1 MAKEESKLEKL
12 KENYLKIQK
21 EHNLP
26 SFEDL
31 NKDFHIEKIA
41 ELESDLLIREV
52 RRFVGDKMVNYMR
65 FIENLLNPVNV
76 PMFILSVIKALNTED
91 KKKLS
96 EMYKDLMKMEIVF
109 IELDLEFSE
118 EKESKFIKDS
128 YKSWQKIKK
137 DLLKILDN
145 VKVGKDTKIESN
157 NKGYFG

>member
-1 MAKEESKLEKL
+1 MAEESKLEKL

-41 ELESDLLIREV
+41 EMESDLLIREV

-65 FIENLLNPVNV
+65 FIENLINPVNV

-137 DLLKILDN
+137 DLLKILEN
-145 VKVGKDTKIESN
+145 VKVGKDAKIESN

>member
-1 MAKEESKLEKL
+1 MAEESKLEKL
-12 KENYLKIQK
+12 KENYLLIQRK
-21 EHNLP
+21 HDLP
-26 SFEDL
+26 SFEEL

-41 ELESDLLIREV
+41 EMESDLLIREV

-65 FIENLLNPVNV
+65 FIENLINPVNV

-137 DLLKILDN
+137 DLLKILEN
-145 VKVGKDTKIESN
+145 VKVGKDAKIESN

>member
-1 MAKEESKLEKL
+1 MAEESKLEKL
-12 KENYLKIQK
+12 KKNYLKIQK
-21 EHNLP
+21 EHDLP

-76 PMFILSVIKALNTED
+76 PMFILSIIKALSTED

-128 YKSWQKIKK
+128 HKSWQKIKK
-137 DLLKILDN
+137 DLLRILDN

>member
-1 MAKEESKLEKL
+1 MSGEKSKLEKL

-41 ELESDLLIREV
+41 EMESDLLIREV

-65 FIENLLNPVNV
+65 FIENLINPVNV

-137 DLLKILDN
+137 DLLKILEN
-145 VKVGKDTKIESN
+145 VKVGKDAKIESN

>member
-1 MAKEESKLEKL
+1 MAEESKLEKL

-41 ELESDLLIREV
+41 EMESDLLIREV

-65 FIENLLNPVNV
+65 FIENLINPVNV
-76 PMFILSVIKALNTED
+76 PMFILSIIKALNTED

-128 YKSWQKIKK
+128 YKSWQKVKK

>member
-12 KENYLKIQK
+12 KENYLKIRK

-26 SFEDL
+26 SFEEL

-109 IELDLEFSE
+109 IELDLEFSK

-128 YKSWQKIKK
+128 YKSWQKIKR

>member
-1 MAKEESKLEKL
+1 MAEESKLEKL
-12 KENYLKIQK
+12 KENYLKIQN

-41 ELESDLLIREV
+41 EMESDLLIREV

-65 FIENLLNPVNV
+65 FIENLINPVNV

-91 KKKLS
+91 KKTLS

-128 YKSWQKIKK
+128 YKS
-137 DLLKILDN
+137 
-145 VKVGKDTKIESN
+145 
-157 NKGYFG
+157 

>member
-21 EHNLP
+21 KHNLP
-26 SFEDL
+26 SFEEL

-41 ELESDLLIREV
+41 EMESDLLIREV

-65 FIENLLNPVNV
+65 FIENLINPVNV

-128 YKSWQKIKK
+128 YKSWQKVKK

>member
-1 MAKEESKLEKL
+1 MAEESKLEKL
-12 KENYLKIQK
+12 KENYLVIQEK
-21 EHNLP
+21 HGLP
-26 SFEDL
+26 SFEEL

-65 FIENLLNPVNV
+65 FIENLINPVNV
-76 PMFILSVIKALNTED
+76 QMFILSIIKALSTED
-91 KKKLS
+91 KDKLS

-128 YKSWQKIKK
+128 YKSWQGMKK

>member
-12 KENYLKIQK
+12 KESYLKIQN

-41 ELESDLLIREV
+41 ELESELLIREV

>member
-1 MAKEESKLEKL
+1 MAEESKLEKL
-12 KENYLKIQK
+12 KESYLLIQEK
-21 EHNLP
+21 HDLP
-26 SFEDL
+26 SFEEL

-41 ELESDLLIREV
+41 EMESELLIREI

-65 FIENLLNPVNV
+65 FIENLINPVNV
-76 PMFILSVIKALNTED
+76 PMFILSIIKALNIED

-128 YKSWQKIKK
+128 YKSWQKVKK

>member
-1 MAKEESKLEKL
+1 MAEESKLEKL
-12 KENYLKIQK
+12 KESYLLIQEK
-21 EHNLP
+21 HDLP
-26 SFEDL
+26 SFEEL

-41 ELESDLLIREV
+41 EMESDLLIREV

-65 FIENLLNPVNV
+65 CIENLINPVNV
-76 PMFILSVIKALNTED
+76 QMFILSIIKALSTED

-128 YKSWQKIKK
+128 YKSWQKVKK